1 MSDYGAIANVSE
13 TLIGILRDNME
24 DLIPRD
30 SIILASPGEI
40 DTKDN
45 VRLSLFLYQILE
57 NAHLK
62 NQEMQVTYPS
72 KVTLPPQFLE
82 LYYMLTSHVSSGEQ
96 DKTEKA
102 LEEHRVLGR
111 ALQVLHENSI
121 LGGSLLK
128 GNLDRS
134 DELHITLTSPTLD
147 DLTKIWT
154 TFAGR
159 PFRSSVCYVV
169 TPVRIDSA
177 REMSVQRVISKELYY
192 MQMVTKK
199 EG

>member
-1 MSDYGAIANVSE
+1 MSDYGAIAYVGE
-13 TLIGILRDNME
+13 TLIEILRDNME

-40 DTKDN
+40 DAKDN
-45 VRLSLFLYQILE
+45 VRLSLFLYQIIE

-62 NQEMQVTYPS
+62 NQMQVTYPS
-72 KVTLPPQFLE
+72 KITFPPQFLE
-82 LYYMLTSHVSSGEQ
+82 LYYMLTSHVSSAEQ

-111 ALQVLHENSI
+111 ALQVLHDNSI
-121 LGGSLLK
+121 LSGSLLK
-128 GNLDRS
+128 GTLDKS
-134 DELHITLTSPTLD
+134 DELHITLTSLSLD

-154 TFAGR
+154 TFAGK
-159 PFRSSVCYVV
+159 PFKSSVCYVV

-177 REMSVQRVISKELYY
+177 REISVQRVVSKEVDY
-192 MQMVTKK
+192 MQMVKKK

>member
-1 MSDYGAIANVSE
+1 MSDYGAIADVGE
-13 TLIGILRDNME
+13 TLIGLLRDNME
-24 DLIPRD
+24 DLIPKD

-40 DTKDN
+40 DAKDN
-45 VRLSLFLYQILE
+45 VRLSLFLYQIIE

-62 NQEMQVTYPS
+62 NQMQVTYPS
-72 KVTLPPQFLE
+72 KITFPPQFLE
-82 LYYMLTSHVSSGEQ
+82 LYYMLTSHVSSAEQ

-111 ALQVLHENSI
+111 ALQVLHDNSI
-121 LGGSLLK
+121 LSGSLLK
-128 GNLDRS
+128 GTLDKS
-134 DELHITLTSPTLD
+134 DELHITLTSLSLD

-154 TFAGR
+154 TFAGK
-159 PFRSSVCYVV
+159 PFKSSVCYVV

-177 REMSVQRVISKELYY
+177 REISVQRVVSKEVDY
-192 MQMVTKK
+192 MQMVKKK

>member
-1 MSDYGAIANVSE
+1 MSDYRAIADVGE
-13 TLIGILRDNME
+13 TLIEILRDNME

-40 DTKDN
+40 DAKDN

-62 NQEMQVTYPS
+62 NQMQVTYPT
-72 KVTLPPQFLE
+72 KVTFPSQFLE
-82 LYYMLTSHVSSGEQ
+82 LYYMLTSHVSSADQ

-111 ALQVLHENSI
+111 ALQVLHDHSI
-121 LGGSLLK
+121 LSGSLLK
-128 GNLDRS
+128 GTLDKS
-134 DELHITLTSPTLD
+134 DELHITLTPLSLD

-154 TFAGR
+154 TFAGK
-159 PFRSSVCYVV
+159 PFKSSVCYVV
-169 TPVRIDSA
+169 TPVRIDSV
-177 REMSVQRVISKELYY
+177 REMSIQRVISKEMDYI
-192 MQMVTKK
+192 QMVAKK